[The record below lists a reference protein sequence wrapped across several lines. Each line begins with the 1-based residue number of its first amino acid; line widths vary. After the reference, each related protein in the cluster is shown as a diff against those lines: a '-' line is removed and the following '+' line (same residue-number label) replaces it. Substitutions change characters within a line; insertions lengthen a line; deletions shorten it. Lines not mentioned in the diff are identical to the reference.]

1 MERPRRTLVK
11 AIIWN
16 ISGLA
21 IMSIVGYLVTGS
33 AGAGGAM
40 AVINTA
46 IGLSLYFLYER
57 IWSRITWGRVDA
69 QT

>member
-16 ISGLA
+16 INGLA
-21 IMSIVGYLVTGS
+21 MMSIVGYAMTGS

-40 AVINTA
+40 AMINTA
-46 IGLSLYFLYER
+46 IGLGLYFLYER
-57 IWSRITWGRVDA
+57 IWSRISWGCADA
-69 QT
+69 

>member
-16 ISGLA
+16 INGLA
-21 IMSIVGYLVTGS
+21 MMSIVGYAMTGS

-40 AVINTA
+40 AMINTA

-57 IWSRITWGRVDA
+57 IWSRISWGCADA
-69 QT
+69 

>member
-11 AIIWN
+11 ALIWN
-16 ISGLA
+16 INGLFM
-21 IMSIVGYLVTGS
+21 MSLVGYIMTGS
-33 AGAGGAM
+33 VGAGGAM

-57 IWSRITWGRVDA
+57 IWSRISWGRVDA
-69 QT
+69 QV